1 MSDKTVQ
8 VGRLVCSTQGRDSG
22 RFYLVVGIED
32 ETKVRVAD
40 GEGRKVENPKKK
52 NIKHLKFY
60 DAVAQELADKVRRG
74 KRITNEDVR
83 KELKSLVLKVFDECP
98 F

>member
-8 VGRLVCSTQGRDSG
+8 VGRLVCSTRGRDSG
-22 RFYLVVGIED
+22 RFYLVVGIEN

-60 DAVAQELADKVRRG
+60 DIVAQEVVDKVRKG

-83 KELKSLVLKVFDECP
+83 KELKNLVLQIFDECP